1 MPRRK
6 VNVKKEISNAFLSAE
21 GLTWPE
27 LMRKTGISKGSL
39 SKHLND
45 MIRWGLVEIEVDTSV
60 RPPVTVYMLRTKKI
74 GRAIDYLSVP
84 INENLP
90 QLEKMLSTVKKV
102 DEGKRQEVFN
112 RVFAIIVFNLL
123 VDQLITF
130 ETALALQKNAK
141 SVQDAVTGYSFLWHN
156 SRLSATAKAVFELLL
171 SDPEYERLFSKSV
184 TEVIWITEKI
194 RQKTKHVSDLEQA
207 LKQLIANLG
216 IRNDNSG
223 SSASAR

>member
-1 MPRRK
+1 M
-6 VNVKKEISNAFLSAE
+6 NVKKEINKAFLSAE

-27 LMRKTGISKGSL
+27 LIRKTGISKGSL

-60 RPPVTVYMLRTKKI
+60 RPSVTVYMLRSKRI

-84 INENLP
+84 VSENLP
-90 QLEKMLSTVKKV
+90 VLEKMLSTVRKV

-112 RVFAIIVFNLL
+112 RVFALIVFNLL
-123 VDQLITF
+123 VDQLVTL
-130 ETALALQKNAK
+130 ETALALQKHAK
-141 SVQDAVTGYSFLWHN
+141 SAQDAVAGYFFLWHN
-156 SRLSATAKAVFELLL
+156 SRLSATAKAAFELLL

-194 RQKTKHVSDLEQA
+194 RQKTKQTSNLEQA

-216 IRNDNSG
+216 IRNDNS
-223 SSASAR
+223 SSPASAR